1 MKNLIFIVLL
11 FIFFPSFLSGISLF
25 FLANFQAI
33 CVSIAAG
40 TNLSSAPLDSI
51 QLAVEQY

>member
-11 FIFFPSFLSGISLF
+11 FIFFPSFLL

-40 TNLSSAPLDSI
+40 TNLSSAPLGSI